1 MSNISYVEKKIQ
13 EFSEKESSE
22 RISLIKSMINDIK
35 RAAREAGM
43 HYLNRFQIED
53 ITFLTREIKRIQ
65 LNDMN
70 AFQQGTKF
78 YIEYN
83 YHYKDESTTIVAN
96 VEYIGKCGNNSH
108 KVKINKKIKDTY
120 GIFPEENETRVI
132 RDYKLIDS
140 IKKVYK
146 K

>member
-1 MSNISYVEKKIQ
+1 MLVILKKVQ
-13 EFSEKESSE
+13 EISEKSSDE
-22 RISLIKSMINDIK
+22 RIELIKSMINDIK

-96 VEYIGKCGNNSH
+96 VEYIGKCGD
-108 KVKINKKIKDTY
+108 KIYNLKYVQMLLDCDDDVLKCY
-120 GIFPEENETRVI
+120 RM
-132 RDYKLIDS
+132 
-140 IKKVYK
+140 
-146 K
+146 